1 MQMLAKVR
9 QELAT
14 EIGQQATQLNEQILL
29 EQRRANDKER
39 QILDLGERLRVAQE
53 SAQRSALDAERALQ
67 AAKQQGLMAK
77 QARMELTDVRAEIA
91 TQAGAAAEW
100 VRAYIGLYIPGVC
113 RGGLKC
119 TARCTFERHCAH
131 SD

>member
-67 AAKQQGLMAK
+67 AAKQQGLMDSETGEDGADRCEGRDCHPGWSSC
-77 QARMELTDVRAEIA
+77 RM
-91 TQAGAAAEW
+91 GACIY
-100 VRAYIGLYIPGVC
+100 RPIYPRGV
-113 RGGLKC
+113 
-119 TARCTFERHCAH
+119 
-131 SD
+131 